1 MAFDKHLFVKRLKK
15 IGLITLWTSLVV
27 GLLAS
32 LAFIN
37 KQEQQTVCTAIQVHI
52 EPDNEA
58 ANFVDREMIL
68 KQIRK
73 DGDEKKILGLN
84 LNSINIPWLE
94 KKLRNNSMIK
104 TAEVYTDMNGSL
116 NIHIV
121 QRRPILRVMNAFNES
136 YYLDEDGL
144 KMPLSPDYTAHVPVA
159 TGYIFEH
166 GTGRDSA
173 QSSTGKDLFKIATY
187 VDKDTFW
194 NAQIE
199 QIFVTAEG
207 ELELIPT
214 IGSQT
219 IFFGDA
225 NDIEDKF
232 KRLLLFYKEAMN
244 RVGWETYSNINV
256 KYKNQIVCK
265 KNNNQ

>member
-1 MAFDKHLFVKRLKK
+1 MAFNKQLFFSRLKK
-15 IGLITLWTSLVV
+15 IGLITLWVALAVGVIV
-27 GLLAS
+27 GLV
-32 LAFIN
+32 FVN
-37 KQEQQTVCTAIQVHI
+37 KQETQTTCTEIKVHI
-52 EPDNEA
+52 EPEEA
-58 ANFVDREMIL
+58 ASFVDREMIL

-73 DGDEKKILGLN
+73 DGMEKKIIGLPI
-84 LNSINIPWLE
+84 NSINVPWLE
-94 KKLRNNSMIK
+94 KKLRSNPMVK

-116 NIHIV
+116 NIHIK
-121 QRRPILRVMNAFNES
+121 QRRPILRIINAFNES

-144 KMPLSPDYTAHVPVA
+144 KMPLSPDYTALVPVA
-159 TGYIFEH
+159 TGFIFEH
-166 GTGRDSA
+166 GKGRDSA

-207 ELELIPT
+207 EVELIPT
-214 IGSQT
+214 IGNQI

-225 NDIEDKF
+225 GDVEDKF
-232 KRLLLFYKEAMN
+232 KRLLLFYQEGMN
-244 RVGWETYSNINV
+244 RVGWETYSSINV

-265 KNNNQ
+265 KNNQ

>member
-1 MAFDKHLFVKRLKK
+1 MAFNKQLFITRLKK
-15 IGLITLWTSLVV
+15 VSIITMWCLLVIGLFVTV
-27 GLLAS
+27 
-32 LAFIN
+32 AFIN
-37 KQEQQTVCTAIQVHI
+37 KQEQQTVCTAINVHI
-52 EPDNEA
+52 EPEHTA
-58 ANFVDREMIL
+58 SFVDREMIL

-73 DGDEKKILGLN
+73 DGNEKKILGLN
-84 LNSINIPWLE
+84 LNSINVPWLE
-94 KKLRNNSMIK
+94 KKLRNNPMIK

-121 QRRPILRVMNAFNES
+121 QRRPILRLINAFNEH

-144 KMPLSPDYTAHVPVA
+144 KMPVSPDYTAHVPIA
-159 TGYIFEH
+159 TGFIFEH
-166 GTGRDSA
+166 GRGRDSA
-173 QSSTGKDLFKIATY
+173 QSSIGKDLFKIATY

-207 ELELIPT
+207 EVHLIPT
-214 IGSQT
+214 IGNQT
-219 IFFGDA
+219 IIFGDA
-225 NDIEDKF
+225 SDVEDKF
-232 KRLLLFYKEAMN
+232 KRLLLFYQEAMN

-265 KNNNQ
+265 KNNQ